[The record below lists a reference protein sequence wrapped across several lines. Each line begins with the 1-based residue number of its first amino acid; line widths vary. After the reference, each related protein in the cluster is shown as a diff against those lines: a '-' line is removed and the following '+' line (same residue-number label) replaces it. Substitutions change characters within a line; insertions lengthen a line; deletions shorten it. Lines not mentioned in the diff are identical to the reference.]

1 MAEGSIALDSAKAW
15 EGSIYWK
22 STANTAGNYSSLYV
36 YATMWKTD
44 GWLTSSNSPTSGT
57 ITIDGTSYKLTGY
70 QEFEDSVCIF
80 EDTLTIYHDNDG
92 KKSVSISLSC
102 NGQANTSLSGY
113 TLTGS
118 GIAVLDT
125 IHRSAN
131 LSVGNGTLGTEQT
144 ISVVSDSTSL
154 KYTVSY
160 SCGTKTG
167 TIATKTS
174 SKSIKWTPPLDLATA
189 NTTGTTVTV
198 KLTLTTYSGSTS
210 IGTASATF
218 TCSIPDSV
226 KPSFTV
232 EFSDAAGYKDTYGVY
247 LQMLSCLRTVV
258 TATAPHGATVKAYK
272 IAANGETLTTA
283 DSTTGVLTKSGSITV
298 RVSVTD
304 SRNRTTESEYTID
317 VDEYSRPNVSQ
328 LAVLRC
334 NSDGTANDQG
344 GYVKVT
350 FSAGADSLDGQN
362 TVAYKLEYKK
372 TTATSYTVVNLTQYT
387 GNFALSGKT
396 YLFTADTGSSY
407 NVRLT
412 VTDKFI
418 AVTKAT
424 TASTAATIMHYKAN
438 GRGIGLGKISEVDN
452 AVDVGWDIHMNGKTV
467 TGLPNPTDGTDAVP
481 LGYLDETLAG
491 YLGAILKTGQY
502 GTTLPAAG
510 TPGRLFFKK
519 VGS

>member
-1 MAEGSIALDSAKAW
+1 M
-15 EGSIYWK
+15 
-22 STANTAGNYSSLYV
+22 
-36 YATMWKTD
+36 
-44 GWLTSSNSPTSGT
+44 
-57 ITIDGTSYKLTGY
+57 
-70 QEFEDSVCIF
+70 
-80 EDTLTIYHDNDG
+80 
-92 KKSVSISLSC
+92 
-102 NGQANTSLSGY
+102 
-113 TLTGS
+113 
-118 GIAVLDT
+118 
-125 IHRSAN
+125 
-131 LSVGNGTLGTEQT
+131 
-144 ISVVSDSTSL
+144 
-154 KYTVSY
+154 
-160 SCGTKTG
+160 
-167 TIATKTS
+167 
-174 SKSIKWTPPLDLATA
+174 
-189 NTTGTTVTV
+189 
-198 KLTLTTYSGSTS
+198 
-210 IGTASATF
+210 
-218 TCSIPDSV
+218 
-226 KPSFTV
+226 

-258 TATAPHGATVKAYK
+258 TATAPHGATVKSYK

-283 DSTTGVLTKSGSITV
+283 DSTTGVLTQSGSITI

-304 SRNRTTESEYTID
+304 SRNRTTEIEYTID

-362 TVAYKLEYKK
+362 TVSYKLEYKK

-387 GNFALSGKT
+387 GNFSISGKT

-407 NVRLT
+407 DVRLT

-418 AVTKAT
+418 AVAKAT

-438 GRGIGLGKISEVDN
+438 GRGIGLGKISEVDE
-452 AVDVGWDIHMNGKTV
+452 AVDVGWDVHMNGKTV
-467 TGLPNPTDGTDAVP
+467 TGLSDPTDDSDAVP
-481 LGYLDETLAG
+481 LGYLEETLAG